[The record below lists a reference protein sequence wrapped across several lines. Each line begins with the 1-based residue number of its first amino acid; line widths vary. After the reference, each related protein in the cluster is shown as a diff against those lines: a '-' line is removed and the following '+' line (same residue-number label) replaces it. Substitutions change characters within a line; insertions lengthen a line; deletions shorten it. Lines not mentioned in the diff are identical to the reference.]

1 MLHVTGPL
9 MGRVLGHAASLL
21 MEARAD
27 RVLGLVISGHELVEV
42 ELSVR
47 AMVGNYVLNVLMNA
61 GHVHVLPVT
70 VLVQHD
76 RNHAHRLCTCVACVS
91 MLVRSV
97 RTLLARHNTARHHSM
112 SHQISEN
119 WSAPGERQGLW
130 EEWEWQGLMSGTESA
145 TETVGGDGSTAI
157 KVGHVKIVLRRML
170 VHVALLEL
178 GELVRV
184 DRRVPVRG
192 VREVLELQHL
202 CSGRGAPQTH
212 IAICA
217 EARKRAGRLWS
228 LPDRTW
234 SCGGLQR
241 MMS

>member
-1 MLHVTGPL
+1 
-9 MGRVLGHAASLL
+9 
-21 MEARAD
+21 
-27 RVLGLVISGHELVEV
+27 
-42 ELSVR
+42 
-47 AMVGNYVLNVLMNA
+47 
-61 GHVHVLPVT
+61 
-70 VLVQHD
+70 
-76 RNHAHRLCTCVACVS
+76 
-91 MLVRSV
+91 
-97 RTLLARHNTARHHSM
+97 M

-145 TETVGGDGSTAI
+145 TETFGGESSTAI
-157 KVGHVKIVLRRML
+157 IVGHVKHVFLLRRLGHVGL

-184 DRRVPVRG
+184 HRRVPVRG
-192 VREVLELQHL
+192 VREVVELQHL

-217 EARKRAGRLWS
+217 EARRRAGRLRS

-234 SCGGLQR
+234 SCGGYR
-241 MMS
+241 G

>member
-1 MLHVTGPL
+1 MV
-9 MGRVLGHAASLL
+9 
-21 MEARAD
+21 ARA
-27 RVLGLVISGHELVEV
+27 VLLGLVKNLQELVQV

-47 AMVGNYVLNVLMNA
+47 AMVGDEGLNVVVNA
-61 GHVHVLPVT
+61 THVHMDPLT
-70 VLVQHD
+70 VLLSHD
-76 RNHAHRLCTCVACVS
+76 RSHAHRLCTCVACVS

-184 DRRVPVRG
+184 HRRVPVRG
-192 VREVLELQHL
+192 VREVVELQHL

-217 EARKRAGRLWS
+217 EARKRSGRLGS

-234 SCGGLQR
+234 SCAGLQR
-241 MMS
+241 IALRDLPKSVTW

>member
-1 MLHVTGPL
+1 
-9 MGRVLGHAASLL
+9 
-21 MEARAD
+21 
-27 RVLGLVISGHELVEV
+27 
-42 ELSVR
+42 
-47 AMVGNYVLNVLMNA
+47 
-61 GHVHVLPVT
+61 
-70 VLVQHD
+70 
-76 RNHAHRLCTCVACVS
+76 
-91 MLVRSV
+91 
-97 RTLLARHNTARHHSM
+97 M

-145 TETVGGDGSTAI
+145 TETFGGDGSTAI
-157 KVGHVKIVLRRML
+157 EVGHVKHVLLRRL

-184 DRRVPVRG
+184 HRRVPVRG
-192 VREVLELQHL
+192 VREVVELQHL
-202 CSGRGAPQTH
+202 CSGCGAPQRH

-217 EARKRAGRLWS
+217 EARKRAGRLRS

-241 MMS
+241 IARCKYRSIFRSVVGSLVATTC

>member
-1 MLHVTGPL
+1 
-9 MGRVLGHAASLL
+9 
-21 MEARAD
+21 
-27 RVLGLVISGHELVEV
+27 
-42 ELSVR
+42 
-47 AMVGNYVLNVLMNA
+47 
-61 GHVHVLPVT
+61 
-70 VLVQHD
+70 
-76 RNHAHRLCTCVACVS
+76 
-91 MLVRSV
+91 
-97 RTLLARHNTARHHSM
+97 M

-184 DRRVPVRG
+184 HRRVPVRG
-192 VREVLELQHL
+192 VREVVELQHL

-217 EARKRAGRLWS
+217 EARKRSGRLGS

-234 SCGGLQR
+234 SCAGLQR
-241 MMS
+241 IALRDLPKSVSNPRACVV

>member
-1 MLHVTGPL
+1 
-9 MGRVLGHAASLL
+9 
-21 MEARAD
+21 
-27 RVLGLVISGHELVEV
+27 
-42 ELSVR
+42 
-47 AMVGNYVLNVLMNA
+47 
-61 GHVHVLPVT
+61 
-70 VLVQHD
+70 
-76 RNHAHRLCTCVACVS
+76 
-91 MLVRSV
+91 
-97 RTLLARHNTARHHSM
+97 M

-130 EEWEWQGLMSGTESA
+130 EDSERQGLMSGTESA
-145 TETVGGDGSTAI
+145 TETFGGDGSTAI
-157 KVGHVKIVLRRML
+157 KVGHVKHVLLRRLVHLGL

-184 DRRVPVRG
+184 HRRVPVRG

-217 EARKRAGRLWS
+217 EARKRSGRLGS

-234 SCGGLQR
+234 SCAGLQR
-241 MMS
+241 IALRDLPKSETW